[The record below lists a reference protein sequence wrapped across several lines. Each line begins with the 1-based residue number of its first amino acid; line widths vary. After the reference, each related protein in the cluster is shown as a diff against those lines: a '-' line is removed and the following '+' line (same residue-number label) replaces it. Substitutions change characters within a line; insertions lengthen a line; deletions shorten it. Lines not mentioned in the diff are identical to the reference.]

1 VRRQPAGPSAKRAQ
15 FLQEGDAVFHIAL
28 VRRVHK
34 GKVLYLAQSY
44 GRHLQDH
51 RSQVR
56 AQDFRLGERA
66 AGVEVFFRV
75 EPHADARPEAATTTG
90 PLVGRSLRD
99 GLDGQALHLGAPAVA
114 GNASGTRVDHVT
126 HAGHGQR
133 RFRHVRGQDRS
144 TPAVSFEYP
153 VLLGRRKTA
162 VQGQDFQPVPIR
174 LGKGVR
180 RVPHL
185 ALAGQE
191 DEDVTR
197 PLSAKLV
204 HRVTD
209 RLHLVSRARVS
220 RARVSRARVSRAC
233 VNRACVVIVVAV
245 LEQRTVPDL
254 DGIGPP

>member
-1 VRRQPAGPSAKRAQ
+1 M
-15 FLQEGDAVFHIAL
+15 
-28 VRRVHK
+28 
-34 GKVLYLAQSY
+34 
-44 GRHLQDH
+44 
-51 RSQVR
+51 
-56 AQDFRLGERA
+56 
-66 AGVEVFFRV
+66 
-75 EPHADARPEAATTTG
+75 
-90 PLVGRSLRD
+90 
-99 GLDGQALHLGAPAVA
+99 
-114 GNASGTRVDHVT
+114 
-126 HAGHGQR
+126 
-133 RFRHVRGQDRS
+133 
-144 TPAVSFEYP
+144 
-153 VLLGRRKTA
+153 
-162 VQGQDFQPVPIR
+162 PIR

-220 RARVSRARVSRAC
+220 RARVSRAC